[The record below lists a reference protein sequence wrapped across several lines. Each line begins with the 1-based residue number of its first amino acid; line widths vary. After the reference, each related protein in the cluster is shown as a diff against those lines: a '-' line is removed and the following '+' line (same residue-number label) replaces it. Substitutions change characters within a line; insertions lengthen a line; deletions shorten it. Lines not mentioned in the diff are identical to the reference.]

1 MKDPD
6 PEPAAARLDPRARAA
21 QTAAMTITT
30 FDDVE
35 AEFEALDDWDDRYR
49 LLIDLG
55 RALPAMPEAL
65 KTEATRVRGCASQ
78 VWLHPRFDGERLHF
92 AADSDA
98 AIVKGLVALVLMLA
112 DGRRPSEVDPAEIR
126 VRLDALGLAKH
137 LSSNRTQG
145 LASMVARIGD
155 LARSPA

>member
-1 MKDPD
+1 
-6 PEPAAARLDPRARAA
+6 
-21 QTAAMTITT
+21 MTIAT
-30 FDDVE
+30 FADVE
-35 AEFEALDDWDDRYR
+35 AEFDALDDWDDRYR

-55 RALPAMPEAL
+55 RALPPMDAAL
-65 KTEATRVRGCASQ
+65 KTDATRVRGCASQ
-78 VWLHPRFDGERLHF
+78 VWLHPRLDAGRLHF

-112 DGRRPSEVDPAEIR
+112 DGRAPADIDTGEIR
-126 VRLDALGLAKH
+126 ARLDALGLARH

-155 LARSPA
+155 LARDRVA

>member
-1 MKDPD
+1 M
-6 PEPAAARLDPRARAA
+6 AS
-21 QTAAMTITT
+21 

-35 AEFEALDDWDDRYR
+35 AEFEAFDDWDDRYR

-55 RALPAMPEAL
+55 RALPAMPDAL

-78 VWLHPRFDGERLHF
+78 VWLHPRSDAEGRLHF

-98 AIVKGLVALVLMLA
+98 AIVKGLVALVLLLVDGQRGSDIDVA
-112 DGRRPSEVDPAEIR
+112 DVRA
-126 VRLDALGLAKH
+126 RLDGLGLSKH

-145 LASMVARIGD
+145 LASMVARIGE
-155 LARSPA
+155 LAREAA